1 MASNKITQ
9 LTYQM
14 NILNSLEIKED
25 IYSPIFSTGDNLFW
39 QLWFVPLI
47 RNPVNNKEYC
57 SIYILPVANPDETS
71 WRKRSKFSIKL
82 CVKEIKNFQTYNLI
96 SSNNELSISPDTKIE
111 NGYGYPEAFER
122 TSLYNGELIIC
133 VTFDNIEYKDNKQY
147 NNSVSLDPLPENLV
161 EAWKNHLFNIQP
173 VDVEFNVQ
181 GEKFHA
187 CSSIL
192 IQRSKYFENA
202 LSGLWAESTINNK
215 DEDNFNETK
224 MEKETDKEIVDS
236 VKSVDM
242 EDNSEEMNEEKLKQQ
257 IKHRIYITD
266 YKPFSFAKILCYLY
280 TNQIDWTNNNN
291 NNSMDESTDN
301 DISSTIEIYCI
312 ADRYLLTDLRQRA
325 KNRIFEELTVNNVAE
340 IMFRLVPKYEDL
352 KEPILSFMAEN
363 FEEVCNSKGF
373 KDVLANPN
381 DYTYYNQI
389 MSEVLSQH
397 FKIQNAK
404 LNKQNLQT
412 NNLANVA
419 LPPMRPLPPG
429 GMRPPPPLPLP
440 YNPSVGFRQPLQ
452 SNNSNNNNNN
462 NSATM

>member
-25 IYSPIFSTGDNLFW
+25 IYSPIFSTGDNLLW
-39 QLWFVPLI
+39 QLWFVPII
-47 RNPVNNKEYC
+47 RNPMNNKEYC

-82 CVKEIKNFQTYNLI
+82 SVKEIKNFQTYNLI

-111 NGYGYPEAFER
+111 NAFER

-133 VTFDNIEYKDNKQY
+133 VTFDNIEYRDNKQY
-147 NNSVSLDPLPENLV
+147 NNSISLDPLPENLV
-161 EAWKNHLFNIQP
+161 AAWKNQLFNIQP

-181 GEKFHA
+181 GEKFYA

-202 LSGLWAESTINNK
+202 LSGMWAESTVNNQN
-215 DEDNFNETK
+215 EDIYNETK
-224 MEKETDKEIVDS
+224 VEKNIKEGETDKEIVDS
-236 VKSVDM
+236 VKSVDLK
-242 EDNSEEMNEEKLKQQ
+242 DNSEEMNEEKLKQQ
-257 IKHRIYITD
+257 IKHRIYISD
-266 YKPFSFAKILCYLY
+266 YKPFSFAKMLCYLY
-280 TNQIDWTNNNN
+280 TNQIDWTNDNNG
-291 NNSMDESTDN
+291 MDETTDEN
-301 DISSTIEIYCI
+301 ISFTIEIYCI

-381 DYTYYNQI
+381 DYTYYNRI

-397 FKIQNAK
+397 FKIQKAR

-412 NNLANVA
+412 HTPVNVA
-419 LPPMRPLPPG
+419 LPPMRPLPPA
-429 GMRPPPPLPLP
+429 GMRPPPLPLP
-440 YNPSVGFRQPLQ
+440 YNPSVGFRQPSQ
-452 SNNSNNNNNN
+452 STNSNNNNN
-462 NSATM
+462 ST